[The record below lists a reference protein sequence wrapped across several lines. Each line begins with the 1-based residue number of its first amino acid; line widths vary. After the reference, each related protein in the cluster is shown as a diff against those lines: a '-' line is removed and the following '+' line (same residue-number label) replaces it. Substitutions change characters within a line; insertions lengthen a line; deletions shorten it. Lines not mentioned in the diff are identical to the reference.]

1 MRGSDFIFD
10 SVQLMHYKCH
20 RLSFKRGGCYIDS
33 SDWIKHKKPTINPQN
48 DDDKCFQYATAVA
61 SNYKETESHPERV
74 SYIRPFINKP
84 NWEGIN
90 SPSKLDDCNKFEL
103 TQQSLLII
111 CILKKNKYFQL
122 TFRIITQPMKNK

>member
-1 MRGSDFIFD
+1 MRGSEIIFD

-20 RLSFKRGGCYIDS
+20 RLGFKRGGCYIDS

-74 SYIRPFINKP
+74 SYVKPFINKP

-90 SPSKLDDCNKFEL
+90 CPSKLDDCNKFEKINPTIAINNL
-103 TQQSLLII
+103 YT
-111 CILKKNKYFQL
+111 KEK
-122 TFRIITQPMKNK
+122 